1 MQAVRKLVSVVLLG
15 IFLMPS
21 PRILDPERTHK
32 RHAAC
37 AHHLRHHHPDEA
49 EQARILR
56 RAERRRQRREEAL
69 LLEQARIERSRQE
82 QAQRAALVREADV
95 PQLSASDQERRD
107 DARLAAQ
114 DLEESNLQ
122 PCQAAADPQDDD
134 SSMKKGRRRAK
145 MKTLFWS
152 LQDPPRIRPAGDFLA
167 LLRVHLEQ
175 RHVSPSTA
183 ADMLPHYGSGPCH
196 SIPRPREG
204 TVIADEPCLSVV
216 A

>member
-1 MQAVRKLVSVVLLG
+1 MQTVRWFVSVLLLV

-32 RHAAC
+32 RHATC
-37 AHHLRHHHPDEA
+37 AHHLRHHHPDQA
-49 EQARILR
+49 EQAKILR
-56 RAERRRQRREEAL
+56 RAERRKQRREEAAR
-69 LLEQARIERSRQE
+69 LEQARVERARQDQARRAMAVIEAANQQPSAVE
-82 QAQRAALVREADV
+82 QDRREDAALAV
-95 PQLSASDQERRD
+95 
-107 DARLAAQ
+107 Q
-114 DLEESNLQ
+114 DLDESNLQ

-134 SSMKKGRRRAK
+134 SSMKKGRRPQK

-152 LQDPPRIRPAGDFLA
+152 LQEPPRIRPAGDFLA

-175 RHVSPSTA
+175 RHVSHSTT
-183 ADMLPHYGSGPCH
+183 ADVLPHYGSGPCH

-204 TVIADEPCLSVV
+204 TVIADEPCLGVV

>member
-1 MQAVRKLVSVVLLG
+1 MQTVRSFVSVLLLV

-32 RHAAC
+32 RHATC
-37 AHHLRHHHPDEA
+37 AHHLRHHHPDPA
-49 EQARILR
+49 EQAKILR
-56 RAERRRQRREEAL
+56 RAERRRQRQEAAQV
-69 LLEQARIERSRQE
+69 ERARIELARQE
-82 QAQRAALVREADV
+82 QAKRAVLVIEAADPQPPAAGQDSRADAALAV
-95 PQLSASDQERRD
+95 
-107 DARLAAQ
+107 Q
-114 DLEESNLQ
+114 DLDESNLQ

-134 SSMKKGRRRAK
+134 FGMKKGRRPAK

-152 LQDPPRIRPAGDFLA
+152 LQEPPRIRPAGDFLA